1 MRRPTKEYQELTSSE
16 IDEIIRR
23 GGDAKEWLNNA
34 VLSHL
39 DTLKLSQRAR
49 DIINSTDPVCEFF
62 AGLYTAEEVEE
73 YIRDNYPDDEE

>member
-1 MRRPTKEYQELTSSE
+1 MRRPRKEYAELTSSE

-34 VLSHL
+34 VYAHL
-39 DTLKLSQRAR
+39 DTLELSQHAR

-62 AGLYTAEEVEE
+62 AGLYTAEDVEE
-73 YIRDNYPDDEE
+73 YIRDNYPEEE

>member
-1 MRRPTKEYQELTSSE
+1 MRKPNKEYTELTSSE

-34 VLSHL
+34 ISAHL
-39 DTLKLSQRAR
+39 DTLELSQRAR
-49 DIINSTDPVCEFF
+49 DIINSTDPVCEVF
-62 AGLYTAEEVEE
+62 AGLYTAEDVEQ

>member
-1 MRRPTKEYQELTSSE
+1 MRKPMKKYTELTSSE

-34 VLSHL
+34 VLAHL
-39 DTLKLSQRAR
+39 DKLELPQRAR
-49 DIINSTDPVCEFF
+49 DIINSTDPVCELF
-62 AGLYTAEEVEE
+62 AGLYTAEDVEE

>member
-1 MRRPTKEYQELTSSE
+1 MRRPRKEYAELTSSE

-34 VLSHL
+34 VYAHL
-39 DTLKLSQRAR
+39 DTLELSQHAR

-62 AGLYTAEEVEE
+62 AGLHTAGDVEE
-73 YIRDNYPDDEE
+73 YIRENYPEEE

>member
-1 MRRPTKEYQELTSSE
+1 MRRPRKEYAELTSSE

-34 VLSHL
+34 VYAHL
-39 DTLKLSQRAR
+39 DTLELSQRAR

-62 AGLYTAEEVEE
+62 SGLYTAEEVEE
-73 YIRDNYPDDEE
+73 YIRDNYPEEE